1 MSLYHTCFHTNKG
14 DAVQAEDR
22 VRRIGQTRPV
32 KSYWLRAFQIDN
44 QIDELIEEKTMN
56 SSAVISGQALGPAN
70 QGKKAPTISVRKL
83 VESILAKSD
92 INNPKTI

>member
-1 MSLYHTCFHTNKG
+1 MKG

-32 KSYWLRAFQIDN
+32 TSIWLRAFQIDN

-56 SSAVISGQALGPAN
+56 SSAVISGQTLGSAN

-83 VESILAKSD
+83 VESILAKTD
-92 INNPKTI
+92 INILNKSYK